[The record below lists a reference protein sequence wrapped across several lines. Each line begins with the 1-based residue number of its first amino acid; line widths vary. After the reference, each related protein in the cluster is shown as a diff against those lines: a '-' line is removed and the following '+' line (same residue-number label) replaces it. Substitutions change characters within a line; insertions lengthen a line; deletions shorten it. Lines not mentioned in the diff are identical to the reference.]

1 MVMLMTLFLIM
12 LMIMFMIMLMT
23 PFLIMLMFMFMIIL
37 SSLVTILFL
46 SRRHTYLSLSVL
58 DSELDCDL
66 QTFPVSSGLHDVLSN
81 LLGGQTK
88 GTNLGGQ
95 GGCGSHFSSDYT
107 ELDDLDFIGIELGRH
122 TVWLRLNLL

>member
-1 MVMLMTLFLIM
+1 MV
-12 LMIMFMIMLMT
+12 
-23 PFLIMLMFMFMIIL
+23 IL

-66 QTFPVSSGLHDVLSN
+66 QTFPVSGGLHDVLSN

-95 GGCGSHFSSDYT
+95 GGCGSHLSSDYA
-107 ELDDLDFIGIELGRH
+107 ELDDLDFIGIKLGRH
-122 TVWLRLNLL
+122 TVWLRLNLNIKEYFNTRKYSRINCEQSRCLHVNMR